1 LAGRCFIP
9 VMEPP
14 VREKE
19 PAASYSPT
27 VEELHLLIEN
37 LDEEIDHYRRREAAW
52 LSLIVHA
59 VIILAFIFAPR
70 WLPKRAS
77 LVPIKTKSNT
87 TFVFDNNDV
96 KPIKPPKTDILSD
109 QNRLAQMRQPAPD
122 KETLRKWRDAR
133 RPGAPAAPRPQQQV
147 AQASPEPQ
155 PAQPQTAPQQQQ
167 PPPQTSQTS
176 QVTTPPQPT
185 QPPKNPFAVASPGSS
200 VNQAIQSVAADHGT
214 GRSYGGDYGV
224 AGPHPKTDRRGAM
237 EIVSDT
243 LGVDFG
249 PYMQRLHVVVQNRW
263 DVLIPQV
270 ALPPVMK
277 KGTVVLEFS
286 ILKDGTV
293 TGLKVISSSGDEA
306 LDRAAYGA
314 ILTGKLPQ
322 LPPNFTGD
330 YLTLHAHFY
339 YNPDKGDF
347 E

>member
-1 LAGRCFIP
+1 
-9 VMEPP
+9 MEPP
-14 VREKE
+14 VRETE
-19 PAASYSPT
+19 PAAYSPT

-70 WLPKRAS
+70 FLPKGAS
-77 LVPIKTKSNT
+77 VVPIKTKSDA
-87 TFVFDNNDV
+87 TFILGPDV
-96 KPIKPPKTDILSD
+96 KPIKPPKTDVISD
-109 QNRLAQMRQPAPD
+109 QNRLAQMRTPAPD
-122 KETLRKWRDAR
+122 KETLRKWMDAR
-133 RPGAPAAPRPQQQV
+133 RPGAPAAPKPAPQV

-155 PAQPQTAPQQQQ
+155 MAQPQTAPQQQQ
-167 PPPQTSQTS
+167 PAPQTSQTA
-176 QVTTPPQPT
+176 QMMTPAQPA
-185 QPPKNPFAVASPGSS
+185 QPPKNPFAVASPGAS
-200 VNQAIQSVAADHGT
+200 VDQAIQSVAADHGN
-214 GRSYGGDYGV
+214 GKSYGGDYGV
-224 AGPHPKTDRRGAM
+224 SGARPKTDRRGAM

-249 PYMQRLHVVVQNRW
+249 PYMKRLHVVVQNRW
-263 DVLIPQV
+263 DVLIPPV

-293 TGLKVISSSGDEA
+293 SGLRVISSSGDEA

-322 LPPNFTGD
+322 LPPVFTGD
-330 YLTLHAHFY
+330 YLTLHARFY
-339 YNPDKGDF
+339 YNPDKGEF

>member
-1 LAGRCFIP
+1 
-9 VMEPP
+9 MEPP
-14 VREKE
+14 VRETKKT
-19 PAASYSPT
+19 AAYSPT
-27 VEELHLLIEN
+27 VEELHLLIED

-52 LSLIVHA
+52 ISLVVHA
-59 VIILAFIFAPR
+59 VIILALVFAPR
-70 WLPKRAS
+70 FLPKGAS
-77 LVPIKTKSNT
+77 VVPIKTKSDAQ
-87 TFVFDNNDV
+87 FVFGPDV
-96 KPIKPPKTDILSD
+96 KPIKPPKTDVLSD
-109 QNRLAQMRQPAPD
+109 QNRLAQMRAPAPD
-122 KETLRKWRDAR
+122 KETIRKWMDAR
-133 RPGAPAAPRPQQQV
+133 RPGAPAAPKPAPQV
-147 AQASPEPQ
+147 AQASPEAQ
-155 PAQPQTAPQQQQ
+155 MAQPQTTPQQQQ
-167 PPPQTSQTS
+167 PPQTSQTA
-176 QVTTPPQPT
+176 QMTTPAQPT
-185 QPPKNPFAVASPGSS
+185 QPARNPFAVASPGSS

-214 GRSYGGDYGV
+214 GKSYGGDYGV
-224 AGPHPKTDRRGAM
+224 AGVHPRTDRRGAM
-237 EIVSDT
+237 EIMSDT

-293 TGLKVISSSGDEA
+293 SGLKVISSSGDDA

>member
-1 LAGRCFIP
+1 
-9 VMEPP
+9 MEPP
-14 VREKE
+14 VRETE
-19 PAASYSPT
+19 PTAYSPT
-27 VEELHLLIEN
+27 VEELHLLIED

-52 LSLIVHA
+52 ISLVVHA
-59 VIILAFIFAPR
+59 VIILALVFAPR
-70 WLPKRAS
+70 FLPRGAS
-77 LVPIKTKSNT
+77 VVPITTKSDA
-87 TFVFDNNDV
+87 TFVFGPDV
-96 KPIKPPKTDILSD
+96 KPTKPPKTDVISD

-122 KETLRKWRDAR
+122 KETLRKWMDAR
-133 RPGAPAAPRPQQQV
+133 RPGAPAAPKPPQQV

-155 PAQPQTAPQQQQ
+155 MAQPQTTPQQQQ
-167 PPPQTSQTS
+167 PQTPQTA
-176 QVTTPPQPT
+176 QVTTPAQPT

-200 VNQAIQSVAADHGT
+200 VNQAIQSVAADHGN
-214 GRSYGGDYGV
+214 GKGYGGDYGV
-224 AGPHPKTDRRGAM
+224 SGARPRTDRRGAM

-249 PYMQRLHVVVQNRW
+249 PYMKRLHVVVQNRW
-263 DVLIPQV
+263 DVLIPPV

-293 TGLKVISSSGDEA
+293 TGLKVISGSGDEA
-306 LDRAAYGA
+306 LDRAAFGA

-322 LPPNFTGD
+322 LPQNFTGD
-330 YLTLHAHFY
+330 YLTLHAHFF